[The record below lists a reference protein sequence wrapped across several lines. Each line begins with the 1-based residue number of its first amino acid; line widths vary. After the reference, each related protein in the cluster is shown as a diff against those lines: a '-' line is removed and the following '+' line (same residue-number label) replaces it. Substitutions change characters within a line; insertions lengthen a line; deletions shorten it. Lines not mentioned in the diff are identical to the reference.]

1 MTDPLPP
8 ETLKRIVV
16 NGFKSIESCD
26 LELGPRNILIG
37 ANGAGKSNF
46 LGLFR
51 MLFHAQQGNFQS
63 FVVNQGGPDMIVH
76 RGRRIT
82 PEMSISL
89 YLTSL
94 TYTVEWRVAQ
104 NNLAFVAENIHTKTG
119 VSSTFSGGMDS
130 AIFLGRTVPIPHDVI
145 PDSTPIVRE
154 TLKNW
159 RLFHFQDTSE
169 VAAIK
174 QWRAI
179 HDNLFLRPD
188 AANLAPFLYRIKTQH
203 PIYYYRIV
211 STVRLV
217 APFFE
222 DFILEPDPTSPGMI
236 ELRWRER
243 DNDNPYRAYQLSDGT
258 LRFACLATLFLQ
270 PEELLPSL
278 ILVDEPELGLHPL
291 AISILAGLIRS
302 SSVSRQVIVTTQSVE
317 LLNEFEVSDIVVVDR
332 THSGASTFHRLDAN
346 RLQVWLEEYSL
357 GQLWLANH
365 LGGRPA

>member
-1 MTDPLPP
+1 MTDPIPP

-51 MLFHAQQGNFQS
+51 LLHHVQQGNFQS

-89 YLTSL
+89 YLSSL

-104 NNLAFVAENIHTKTG
+104 NNLAFVGESIRTQDGNYTT
-119 VSSTFSGGMDS
+119 VSGGMDS
-130 AIFLGRTVPIPHDVI
+130 EIFLGRTVPIPHDVI

-188 AANLAPFLYRIKTQH
+188 AANLAPFLHRIKTQH
-203 PIYYYRIV
+203 PIYYHRIV

-270 PEELLPSL
+270 PEELLPNL

-291 AISILAGLIRS
+291 AIDILCGMIKSIS
-302 SSVSRQVIVTTQSVE
+302 TTRQVIVTTQSVE
-317 LLNEFEVSDIVVVDR
+317 LLNQFDTVDVIVADR
-332 THSGASTFHRLDAN
+332 QRSGATNLHRLDPIQ
-346 RLQVWLEEYSL
+346 LQEWLKEYSL